1 MNLKELN
8 TVNEI
13 KNFVNGCEVMY
24 YNVKGCMARVDNSFF
39 RQTHI
44 LLCCKECL
52 LSIIL

>member
-24 YNVKGCMARVDNSFF
+24 YNVKGCMARVDNSFLGKLIF
-39 RQTHI
+39 YYAVRNVYY
-44 LLCCKECL
+44 L
-52 LSIIL
+52 